1 MGAPLPPNELERL
14 QALHSYQV
22 LDTPPEKVFDD
33 VARIAASICG
43 VESALVSLVDNS
55 RQWFKARVGWPATE
69 TPRDLA
75 FCAHAILSPELM
87 VVPDTLHDERFAAN
101 PLVTSDPHI
110 RFYAG
115 MPLVN
120 SDGHALGTLCVIDKQ
135 PRKLKPEQEDALR
148 VLAAGVMTHFELRR
162 AFRELETY
170 RTHLEEIVEKRTKQL
185 LSAAK
190 RIELTYDET
199 LSALGGALD
208 LRDNET
214 AGHSRRVTQYC
225 LEIARIMGS
234 SEADLKQ
241 IERGSYLHD
250 IGKIGIPDAILFKPG
265 KLNDEEKKI
274 MESHA
279 RIGYDLVSGI
289 AFLAPAAQI
298 VLAHQERFDGMGY
311 PQGLVGHEIP
321 LGARIFTVAD
331 TLDAMTSDRPYRRA
345 MTFEAAS
352 EEIKFE
358 AGHQFDPKVVE
369 AFLSVPVQM
378 WMQIRAD
385 GQDSRNSL
393 RRINWQTK

>member
-1 MGAPLPPNELERL
+1 MGAPLPPNEVDRL

-43 VESALVSLVDNS
+43 VESALVTLVDKA
-55 RQWFKARVGWPATE
+55 RQWFKAKVGWSATE
-69 TPRDLA
+69 TPRDVA
-75 FCAHAILSPELM
+75 FCAHAILSPELL
-87 VVPDTLHDERFAAN
+87 VVPDTLHDERFATN
-101 PLVTSDPHI
+101 PLVTTEPYI

-115 MPLVN
+115 MPLIN

-170 RTHLEEIVEKRTKQL
+170 RTHLEEMVEKRTKQL
-185 LSAAK
+185 QSATK

-199 LSALGGALD
+199 LGALGGALD

-214 AGHSRRVTQYC
+214 AGHSRRVTRYC
-225 LEIARIMGS
+225 LEIARGMGC

-250 IGKIGIPDAILFKPG
+250 MGKIGIPDAILFKPG
-265 KLNDEEKKI
+265 KLTDEEKKI

-298 VLAHQERFDGMGY
+298 VLAHQERFDGTGY
-311 PQGLVGHEIP
+311 PQGLVGNEIP

-345 MTFEAAS
+345 MTFDAAS
-352 EEIKFE
+352 EEIKRE
-358 AGHQFDPKVVE
+358 AEHQFDPKVVE
-369 AFLSVPVQM
+369 AFLSVPQQM
-378 WMQIRAD
+378 WLHIRAD
-385 GQDSRNSL
+385 IQDSRNNL
-393 RRINWQTK
+393 RRMNWQTK